1 MGQIKLEILL
11 DTEISSDQKAFLK
24 LMQAF
29 SGTNSGVQTVHNTDY
44 KLPVDKFIKSAVEAG
59 VRAETNTEPI
69 KVTTEIAEYSE
80 AEMLKMPN
88 TDLKEYATGLGIDWA
103 KAEGKN
109 TNRKLTDLILAFRE
123 GKASPEEEQETN
135 GEAESLEEAETLEEE
150 NSTETT
156 KQEDTDLLDDED
168 LAGKDLAG
176 KEITYNDLKISLGKK
191 VDDHR
196 PKIVAELAKYGA
208 AKMPALAEEHWEK
221 MYNFLESL

>member
-11 DTEISSDQKAFLK
+11 DTEISSDQKSFLK

-29 SGTNSGVQTVHNTDY
+29 SGDTMAVPVDKAEATKTETDY
-44 KLPVDKFIKSAVEAG
+44 KAAIHAG
-59 VRAETNTEPI
+59 VKLETNTEPV
-69 KVTTEIAEYSE
+69 KVTTESTEYTE

-123 GKASPEEEQETN
+123 GVASPEEEQEAI
-135 GEAESLEEAETLEEE
+135 GEAETLEEE

-156 KQEDTDLLDDED
+156 EQEDTDLLGDE
-168 LAGKDLAG
+168 DLAG
-176 KEITYNDLKISLGKK
+176 KEITYNDLKIALGKK
-191 VDDHR
+191 VDEHR